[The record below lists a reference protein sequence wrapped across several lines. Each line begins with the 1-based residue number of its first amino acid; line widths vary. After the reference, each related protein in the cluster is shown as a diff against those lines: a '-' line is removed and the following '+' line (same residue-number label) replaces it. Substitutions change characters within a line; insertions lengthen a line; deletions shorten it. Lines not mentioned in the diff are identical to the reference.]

1 MGFLAFYNSVLPAYA
16 SMVDFFPTTSRS
28 RHLASFLPLMPG
40 NLSTFSFPVRTGGST
55 STHLTALEVLHSIGL
70 SGIRPSAP
78 GRPRPLQPS
87 QAWAC
92 LRSQHHTQAQQ
103 APPFCPHHRLIPA
116 RLARRPP
123 APAVAVP
130 SPVRSVAKSVT
141 RRFSSRRSPDSD
153 RVPSLPTLA
162 LTQMQ
167 TAQEAS

>member
-1 MGFLAFYNSVLPAYA
+1 MGFLAFLNRVLPAYA

-28 RHLASFLPLMPG
+28 RRVASFLPLMPG

-55 STHLTALEVLHSIGL
+55 STHLPALEILHPTGL
-70 SGIRPSAP
+70 SGVRPSAP
-78 GRPRPLQPS
+78 GRAHPLQPS
-87 QAWAC
+87 PAWAC

-123 APAVAVP
+123 APSVAVP
-130 SPVRSVAKSVT
+130 SLVRAVTKSLT
-141 RRFSSRRSPDSD
+141 RTFSSRRSPDSD
-153 RVPSLPTLA
+153 RVPSLPTLT

-167 TAQEAS
+167 AAQEAS